1 MLRVYRTEAR
11 QEFLKLIRLPIF
23 AATTVALP
31 LMFYVIF
38 GITFAGQ
45 QAGGVGVTTYMLA
58 TYGAFGVIGA
68 ALFGFGMS
76 VAVERGQGWMKLKR
90 VSPMPPLA
98 YFVAKVVMSL
108 RGRVIVVLMFV
119 LGATIGGVRM
129 APVQWVALG
138 LTLVAGAL
146 PFSAMGLAFGYLVGP
161 NSAPAVLNLA
171 WLPMAFASG
180 LWIPISQLPDVVQ
193 SIAGYLPPYHFVQL
207 ALGTI
212 GASEG
217 GSPAMHL
224 AVLLAFTAG
233 LPGRGSLG
241 FPARRGTN
249 LRMRRWRRR
258 DQPRGQVRALHL
270 AGLPGG
276 PVRPARLRP
285 AAGGRTGS
293 PSPC

>member
-1 MLRVYRTEAR
+1 MTTTITTGPNAPGAAEPPQYTRRSLLRVYRTEAW

-23 AATTVALP
+23 AATTIALP

-38 GITFAGQ
+38 GITFAGE
-45 QAGGVGVTTYMLA
+45 QARGVGVTTYMLV

-68 ALFGFGMS
+68 ALFGFGVS
-76 VAVERGQGWMKLKR
+76 VAVERGQGWMRLKR
-90 VSPMPPLA
+90 VAPMPPLA

-108 RGRVIVVLMFV
+108 AVATIIVLAMFT
-119 LGATIGGVRM
+119 LGALVGGVRLD
-129 APVQWVALG
+129 PQQWVAAG
-138 LTLVAGAL
+138 LALVAGAL

-193 SIAGYLPPYHFVQL
+193 SVAVALPPYHFVQL

-217 GSPAMHL
+217 GSPVVHAA
-224 AVLLAFTAG
+224 AVLGFTLLFLVVAAW
-233 LPGRGSLG
+233 G
-241 FPARRGTN
+241 F
-249 LRMRRWRRR
+249 RR
-258 DQPRGQVRALHL
+258 DE
-270 AGLPGG
+270 
-276 PVRPARLRP
+276 
-285 AAGGRTGS
+285 GRTYG
-293 PSPC
+293 